1 MKKLFVHL
9 SMLALLAALLVPMV
23 GCGKKDSDVEETSA
37 TSTTTESATTSAEPM
52 ATDMGTGT
60 GMTSDNTMGGG
71 MGSDMGTSTT
81 APMGTEM
88 TPPPAG
94 K

>member
-23 GCGKKDSDVEETSA
+23 GCNKDKESEVEETPA
-37 TSTTTESATTSAEPM
+37 TSAMAEPATTSAEPM
-52 ATDMGTGT
+52 ATDMGTG
-60 GMTSDNTMGGG
+60 MGTTDT
-71 MGSDMGTSTT
+71 MGSDMGTST
-81 APMGTEM
+81 PMGTEM
-88 TPPPAG
+88 TPPA

>member
-9 SMLALLAALLVPMV
+9 SMLALLAALLVPMI
-23 GCGKKDSDVEETSA
+23 GCGHKETEVEETPAA
-37 TSTTTESATTSAEPM
+37 TTVESATTTTAPM
-52 ATDMGTGT
+52 GTDMTAT
-60 GMTSDNTMGGG
+60 TTET
-71 MGSDMGTSTT
+71 MGSDMGAGTT

-88 TPPPAG
+88 TPP

>member
-23 GCGKKDSDVEETSA
+23 GCNKDKETEVEETPATSA
-37 TSTTTESATTSAEPM
+37 TAEPATTAPAMSS
-52 ATDMGTGT
+52 DMGTT
-60 GMTSDNTMGGG
+60 GS
-71 MGSDMGTSTT
+71 MGSDMGAGTT
-81 APMGTEM
+81 APMGTDM
-88 TPPPAG
+88 TPPA

>member
-23 GCGKKDSDVEETSA
+23 GCNKEEKEEETPA
-37 TSTTTESATTSAEPM
+37 TSTAPAPAETSPA
-52 ATDMGTGT
+52 
-60 GMTSDNTMGGG
+60 MTSEMP
-71 MGSDMGTSTT
+71 MGSDMGGTT

-88 TPPPAG
+88 TPP
-94 K
+94 KQ

>member
-23 GCGKKDSDVEETSA
+23 GCNKDKETEVDETPATSA
-37 TSTTTESATTSAEPM
+37 TTESATTTTSTTTSM
-52 ATDMGTGT
+52 GTDMGTG
-60 GMTSDNTMGGG
+60 MGTTDT
-71 MGSDMGTSTT
+71 MGSDMGAGTT

-88 TPPPAG
+88 TPPA
-94 K
+94 KK